1 MSRFKSPLLACA
13 VNAFVLFSAP
23 VAVLAQDQVA
33 SAAQPVPVEVWSLRD
48 VVNAVQMAPDGK
60 HLLVHKVE
68 SREGDYILEIYK
80 TEDLMAGKT
89 APFRRLAADPME
101 IISARWVSDNYIF
114 GNAWQVVRNSV
125 KGPEEDIR
133 EYKAFSYNLA
143 QNKFSALSDNFELV
157 NTLPKEPDTI
167 LVASGR
173 VVADATGVDPFEA
186 FRPNSYYRLN
196 LNTGARSLV
205 LKGSEKFPNA
215 VFDNDGNP
223 RFTQS
228 VDPASNELISYYRLP
243 GDGSWKEMS
252 ERYDYDDHKNLYRV
266 LGGFMGVAGFS
277 ATDPA
282 IGYVIDNR
290 GEDKAA
296 LWEFDF
302 KTQQF
307 GKKLFQTQ
315 TADVMGIQLHTIPG
329 KDTLAAAI
337 YPDWRMERH
346 WFDKDEE
353 ALYKALEQQI
363 PYAHQISVSSRSR
376 DGKRMIVSNR
386 GPRDPGSFW
395 LITEAGMAKLGSRN
409 PLVKPEQLSDVEFI
423 WYTARDGKRIPA
435 YVTKPKGEGPHPLIV
450 LPHGGPH
457 VNEVISYDEWGQ
469 LLANNGY
476 MVLQPQYRMSVGWGQ
491 DMFDSAYG
499 QHGLAMQDDKDDGAK
514 ALVQAGWADPNR
526 IAMFGWSYGGYAAL
540 VALSRENNIYQCAIA
555 GAAVADPEKVYFMRR
570 PANTPK
576 AIDDWA
582 KRRGMIGI
590 NPIKEVSK
598 VNIPLLMVHPDDDRR
613 VLYFNFTDYKKEIEK
628 YGKPAQFLTL
638 EGADH
643 FYTTLMYKH
652 QEQFYTKMLDFLRN
666 DCGPGGL

>member
-1 MSRFKSPLLACA
+1 MSRFKSPLVAGTFAALALIS
-13 VNAFVLFSAP
+13 FP
-23 VAVLAQDQVA
+23 VAVSAQDQA
-33 SAAQPVPVEVWSLRD
+33 AAAQPIPVEVWSLRD

-60 HLLVHKVE
+60 HILVHKVE
-68 SREGDYILEIYK
+68 SREGDYVLEIYR
-80 TEDLMAGKT
+80 TEDLIAGKA
-89 APFRRLAADPME
+89 APYRRLAADPME

-143 QNKFSALSDNFELV
+143 QNKFSPLSDNFELV
-157 NTLPKEPDTI
+157 NILPKEPDAI

-173 VVADATGVDPFEA
+173 PVADATGVDPFAA
-186 FRPNSYYRLN
+186 FRPNAYYRLN

-228 VDPASNELISYYRLP
+228 VDPNTNELINYYRLP

-252 ERYDYDDHKNLYRV
+252 QRYDYDEHKNLYRV

-277 ATDPA
+277 PTDPT

-290 GEDKAA
+290 DEDKAA

-307 GKKLFQTQ
+307 GKKLFQSE

-363 PYAHQISVSSRSR
+363 PQAHQLSVSSRSR

-409 PLVKPEQLSDVEFI
+409 PLVQPEQLADVDFI

-435 YVTKPKGEGPHPLIV
+435 YVTKPKGKGPFPLIV

-491 DMFDSAYG
+491 DLFDSAYG

-514 ALVQAGWADPNR
+514 ALVQAGWADPER
-526 IAMFGWSYGGYAAL
+526 IAMFGWSYGGYASL

-598 VNIPLLMVHPDDDRR
+598 VNIPLLMVHGDDDRR

-638 EGADH
+638 EDADH
-643 FYTTLMYKH
+643 FYVTLMYKH